1 MRKFLFVSSGIL
13 FLLISAFLIII
24 GAFESD
30 EFLIITASMAVPFL
44 FISYWNIFSVFYE
57 KKITY
62 PDEHFT
68 SKTLNSRSIGVFY
81 HRNISPPVFFILF
94 ISTGLAIAS
103 AFLAIDKSMQEIA
116 ALMPVLSFFIC
127 LFLTVRYSRKL
138 NSAAGKS

>member
-13 FLLISAFLIII
+13 FFLLSAFLIII
-24 GAFESD
+24 GSFESD
-30 EFLIITASMAVPFL
+30 DFLVITAAMAVPFL
-44 FISYWNIFSVFYE
+44 FISYWNIFSVYYE
-57 KKITY
+57 KKIIY
-62 PDEHFT
+62 QDEHFT
-68 SKTLNSRSIGVFY
+68 SKTMNSRSIGVFY

-94 ISTGLAIAS
+94 VSSGLAIVS
-103 AFLAIDKSMQEIA
+103 AFLAIEKSMQEIG